1 MEKNVLINHT
11 TGKEYVLKDLGD
23 VSVPASLWVYW
34 AVGWGVTP
42 TGLPYTA
49 IRQKQVPGDIVCV
62 EALASFSV
70 TRMPSRTWVMSV
82 WLLFLWVDRKGGGG
96 AGRP

>member
-34 AVGWGVTP
+34 AVGCQP
-42 TGLPYTA
+42 RGL
-49 IRQKQVPGDIVCV
+49 RQLGCHTQQSGKSKSRETLSVLRPSQASVSHVCPQGPG
-62 EALASFSV
+62 
-70 TRMPSRTWVMSV
+70 
-82 WLLFLWVDRKGGGG
+82 
-96 AGRP
+96 